1 MTKKLSD
8 VPGFEIE
15 SPLMIDVY
23 EKVRDFARLGEPC
36 IFLGPT
42 GSGKEFLAKYY
53 IQEWKKIKPG
63 AGNKLVNCSC
73 LYGEVAYSEL
83 FGHTRGAFTSA
94 DRDHVGFF
102 ESLNKSE
109 GVLFLDEFGD
119 LPENIQ
125 AMLLRAIDTREGR
138 KARKLGSS
146 TEYPTDKVK
155 VIAATESA
163 PEKIRPSL
171 LNRMGFIL
179 HIPSLDERAEDVKN
193 AIPYLIKQ
201 ALFAR
206 IDREALFVNLF
217 GFKPNNP
224 ERSDQNRK
232 PRNSDSLARESF
244 THFIDELSSD
254 ILEEVL
260 QRSWPGNFRSLNQAL
275 LYGLVRCQNQQTEQ
289 QLKNN
294 FIKYFREGIPDF
306 SIAHSQNNKRP
317 ERPNQKPFETAHDP
331 VLLIF
336 KNQLDELFPKVDEE
350 RKSHIAKFFTHSI
363 EKEFSVKDY
372 MTAIGI
378 DVNRTAENHLSKMVN
393 CQLLDLVSTSYKYI
407 YKVSDKIRDSIPIIK
422 TESRFLG
429 LPVGIDAIVGYENEK
444 ETALKS
450 LLSNPGVFISGLPR
464 AGKTTFAVNIGRELV
479 ELGHV
484 VLYYNL
490 TEKDGLEQLAGLL
503 TEQLKMRSVEIGDDP
518 EVADELKPIAQI
530 ARIAGYMPQLFPSG
544 NKAVLIIDQINKI
557 NTEQMKQKLFLILAL
572 WQTSFRFVLVG
583 QKMANHQI
591 LSRFVEVRIGK

>member
-1 MTKKLSD
+1 MTKKLTD
-8 VPGFEIE
+8 VPGFAIE

-36 IFLGPT
+36 MFLGPT

-53 IQEWKKIKPG
+53 IQEWEKIKPN

-73 LYGEVAYSEL
+73 LYGDVAYSEL
-83 FGHTRGAFTSA
+83 FGHTKGAFTSA
-94 DRDHVGFF
+94 NRDHVGFF

-125 AMLLRAIDTREGR
+125 AMLLRAIDSREGR

-155 VIAATESA
+155 VIAATEVA

-179 HIPSLDERAEDVKN
+179 HVPSLDERAEDVKN
-193 AIPYLIKQ
+193 AIPYLLTQ

-206 IDREALFVNLF
+206 IDKEAMFLKLFRI
-217 GFKPNNP
+217 KPKSP
-224 ERSDQNRK
+224 ERFDQNR
-232 PRNSDSLARESF
+232 NTWSCDSLAAESF
-244 THFIDELSSD
+244 TDFIDTLSSEV
-254 ILEEVL
+254 LEEVL
-260 QRSWPGNFRSLNQAL
+260 QRSWPGNFRSLNRAL
-275 LYGLVRCQNQQTEQ
+275 LYGLVRCQNQQTKL

-294 FIKYFREGIPDF
+294 FIKHFRDGIADF
-306 SIAHSQNNKRP
+306 SVARSHKNKLP
-317 ERPNQKPFETAHDP
+317 ERPYQKPLETFHDP

-336 KNQLDELFPKVDEE
+336 KDHLDELFPKVDID
-350 RKSHIAKFFTHSI
+350 RKGQIAKFLTQKI
-363 EKEFSVKDY
+363 EKDFSVNDY
-372 MTAIGI
+372 MTSVGI
-378 DVNRTAENHLSKMVN
+378 NVNRTAQTQLTKMVN
-393 CQLLDLVSTSYKYI
+393 CQLLDLVNTSHKYI
-407 YKVSDKIRDSIPIIK
+407 YKVSNKIINSIPTIK

-429 LPVGIDAIVGYENEK
+429 LPVGMEAIVGYENEK

-450 LLSNPGVFISGLPR
+450 LLSHPGIFISGLPR
-464 AGKTTFAVNIGRELV
+464 SGKTTFAVNVGQELV

-490 TEKDGLEQLAGLL
+490 TEKDGLDELAGLL
-503 TEQLKMRSVEIGDDP
+503 KKQLKMRSVEIGDDP
-518 EVADELKPIAQI
+518 EVSDELKPITQI
-530 ARIAGYMPQLFPSG
+530 ARISGYLQQLFPPG
-544 NKAVLIIDQINKI
+544 KKAVLIIDQINKI
-557 NTEQMKQKLFLILAL
+557 NTEQMKQMLFMILAL
-572 WQTSFRFVLVG
+572 WQTSFCFVLVG
-583 QKMANHQI
+583 HKMANHQM
-591 LSRFVEVRIGK
+591 LNRFVEIRIG